1 MSSGES
7 SSSNPTSGSTVQID
21 RLLDVMVKQDAS
33 DLHITVGRP
42 PTVRLNGRL
51 RNLQTKILDPDDTMA
66 LMKSITPEKN
76 QAEFQEQGGTDFGFS
91 FSEAARF
98 RVSVFRQKS
107 FVAMVL
113 RLIPNRILT
122 FEQIGLPPISREV
135 STRPR
140 GLCLVTGPTGSGKTT
155 TIATMVDYVNSN
167 FEKHIV
173 TVEDPIEYYHVH
185 KRSIV
190 NQREVGSLA
199 DVPSFAEALRRA
211 LRQNPDV
218 ILVGEMRDLETI
230 EAAIKA
236 AETGHLVFGT
246 LHTTGAAGTINRI
259 IDAFP
264 VNQQEQVRVQLST
277 SLLAVL
283 SQVLLARSDK
293 PGRIAGYEFMVV
305 TPAIS
310 NLIRESKTFRIDSA
324 IQTGKK
330 FGMQLL
336 DEHLWNIFGK
346 GIITAEEMI
355 ENSRNPDDLKERIR
369 KAGGTVPG
377 MDFDGPSET
386 IS

>member
-122 FEQIGLPPISREV
+122 FEQIGLPPISRELIK
-135 STRPR
+135 RPR
-140 GLCLVTGPTGSGKTT
+140 GLFLVTGPTGSGKTT

-346 GIITAEEMI
+346 GMITAEEMI